1 MAQSVTPGPSA
12 TISPTTSWPST
23 SGAGVDGST
32 IFAMSEPQSPQP
44 RTRNS
49 TSPAPIVGRG
59 HSSATSLPSP
69 RYTDAITDSPRPSDG
84 LWLARPRRSQT
95 RLGRRTACGS
105 HDHADHAASVRAA
118 RPSLAATQQRS
129 AIELLRNQHR
139 DALTEHTEPS
149 RLDLVEQGEV
159 DPPHDL
165 GRHERARV
173 GRGKVLPC
181 DPVELPRAYRLVG
194 HQAHERLGVTSP
206 LQIVDG
212 DAERPEVFLRHIH
225 APGPGVGAD
234 VADDVRELECLAQ
247 LDRVLARAGV
257 GVAEDL
263 DAAEPDRRG
272 DAVAVR
278 VELLRRLVGDAV
290 EVHLDAVD
298 DRLERRARDR
308 VGAYGGLEPERDWVV
323 GDRARRVAA
332 RHLLAPAPELPALD
346 RRVDAPLAA
355 EIRDVVHGPAEG
367 VHRVERLATRARQ
380 REKRVVEVRAALPCE
395 PGGEVRDHRA
405 LT

>member
-1 MAQSVTPGPSA
+1 
-12 TISPTTSWPST
+12 
-23 SGAGVDGST
+23 
-32 IFAMSEPQSPQP
+32 
-44 RTRNS
+44 
-49 TSPAPIVGRG
+49 
-59 HSSATSLPSP
+59 
-69 RYTDAITDSPRPSDG
+69 
-84 LWLARPRRSQT
+84 
-95 RLGRRTACGS
+95 
-105 HDHADHAASVRAA
+105 
-118 RPSLAATQQRS
+118 
-129 AIELLRNQHR
+129 
-139 DALTEHTEPS
+139 
-149 RLDLVEQGEV
+149 
-159 DPPHDL
+159 
-165 GRHERARV
+165 
-173 GRGKVLPC
+173 
-181 DPVELPRAYRLVG
+181 LPRAYRLVG

-298 DRLERRARDR
+298 DRLECRARDR
-308 VGAYGGLEPERDWVV
+308 VGAYGGLEPERDRVV

-346 RRVDAPLAA
+346 RRGGRPGAPAPAARPGGTLAA
-355 EIRDVVHGPAEG
+355 
-367 VHRVERLATRARQ
+367 ATRRSARPPPW
-380 REKRVVEVRAALPCE
+380 RGRRPRPPSRGSARAAAASP
-395 PGGEVRDHRA
+395 
-405 LT
+405 